1 MKNILLHA
9 ALALVMIGI
18 FSSAVKAEKIYYGVE
33 LNGVLCGYA
42 ELDTSPMEVDGKEMT
57 LLKHRVFAMLTLLGS
72 EVNSEVDLTYHID
85 PETGQFTYH
94 DSEIR
99 QGSVEMGSTVH
110 VDGDVA
116 RFKSTLSEDETV
128 VELTPETI
136 RPNTLF
142 QPHLKRDFADGD
154 AEEKSY
160 SILEVREF
168 DVQETTYTRVGED
181 KLELAGNTY
190 DTVILEM
197 LNNATGLKAKLWLDV
212 DRGLVVKSELPNR
225 KGYIADAS
233 IIKKI
238 QAANIDENII
248 SKVNV
253 PIADFHGI
261 TYMKVK
267 ATIEPSGLWVTPES
281 LNVPG
286 QSFTGTV
293 EDNFIEGIFELSY
306 ARYDGSDAPPFP
318 PDFGGDEVLE
328 EYLEAEEFIQSDDEI
343 LRAKAQEITAGA
355 KDSWE
360 AAVRLSKW
368 VADNIEYAIPGGGYA
383 RNTYDM
389 RAGECG
395 SHSILTAALCRA
407 VGIPA
412 RVVWGCM
419 YVPNFGGAFGQHAWN
434 EIYMGEKIGWVPVDS
449 TAYETDFLDSG
460 HIRLGEYQSPV
471 TALNPV
477 TMEVL
482 DYTVGSEA
490 AKVAAEER
498 YAGFL
503 GDYTNGDNGREIHVV
518 VQDGSLTVDIP
529 NQIML
534 ALNDPDEDG
543 RWVSKIADKLYCT
556 FEKDDAG
563 VVNELQIH
571 EMIRM
576 LRKSSPQEIAEE
588 VPEEFRD
595 LLGTYVLPQMQA
607 DFKVRYE
614 EGSLVVDDPLAKMAV
629 KLKPYGDA
637 GKWIDQ
643 YDKNTME
650 FETDAAG
657 AVTALVIDSA
667 NRFMR

>member
-1 MKNILLHA
+1 MKRILYITIA
-9 ALALVMIGI
+9 ALLLPFCAGQ
-18 FSSAVKAEKIYYGVE
+18 ARAEKVYYGIE
-33 LNGVLCGYA
+33 INGVLCGYA
-42 ELDTSPMEVDGKEMT
+42 ELETSPMEVDGKEMT

-99 QGSVEMGSTVH
+99 QGRMEMGSMVH
-110 VDGDVA
+110 VEGDVA
-116 RFKSTLSEDETV
+116 RFRYTLSEDETV

-136 RPNTLF
+136 RPSTLF
-142 QPHLKRDFADGD
+142 QHHLKRDFADGD
-154 AEEKSY
+154 AEVKSY
-160 SILEVREF
+160 SILEVREAA
-168 DVQETTYTRVGED
+168 VQESTYTRVGEE
-181 KLELAGNTY
+181 KLELAGETYNT
-190 DTVILEM
+190 VVLEM
-197 LNNATGLKAKLWLDV
+197 LNNSTGLKAKLWLDV
-212 DRGLVVKSELPNR
+212 DRGLVVKTELPNR

-253 PIADFHGI
+253 PIADFQGI

-293 EDNFIEGIFELSY
+293 KDNLIEGVFELQY
-306 ARYDGSDAPPFP
+306 ARYDGEGALPFP
-318 PDFGGDEVLE
+318 PDFGEDESLQ
-328 EYLEAEEFIQSDDEI
+328 EYLESEEYIQSDDEV
-343 LRAKAQEITAGA
+343 LKAKAEEITAGA

-395 SHSILTAALCRA
+395 SHSILTAAFCRA

-434 EIYMGEKIGWVPVDS
+434 EIYMGEKIGWVPLDS
-449 TAYETDFLDSG
+449 TAYENDFLDSG

-471 TALNPV
+471 TALNPIA
-477 TMEVL
+477 MEVL
-482 DYTVGSEA
+482 GYSVGSKEEST
-490 AKVAAEER
+490 AAEGA
-498 YAGFL
+498 YAEYL
-503 GDYTNGDNGREIHVV
+503 GDYTNAPSGREVHVV

-534 ALNDPDEDG
+534 ALNDPDEKD
-543 RWVSKIADKLYCT
+543 RWISKIADKLYCT
-556 FEKDDAG
+556 FVRNDAG
-563 VVNELQIH
+563 EVDELQIH
-571 EMIRM
+571 ELVRM
-576 LRKSSPQEIAEE
+576 PRKPSQEEVAED
-588 VPEEFRD
+588 VPEEVRP
-595 LLGTYVLPQMQA
+595 LLGIYVLPQLQA
-607 DFKVRYE
+607 DFKVHYS
-614 EGSLVVDDPLAKMAV
+614 EGSLAVDDPMAKKTI
-629 KLKPYGDA
+629 KLKPHGDD
-637 GKWIDQ
+637 GGFIDEFG
-643 YDKNTME
+643 KNTMS
-650 FETDAAG
+650 FDRDGDG
-657 AVTALVIDSA
+657 AVTALVIDSVSKF
-667 NRFMR
+667 RK